1 MKRRKA
7 KGERRKGGG
16 SSFRL
21 SPFAFRLSPFAFRLA
36 FIGGIYS
43 NYWALRATLDDIA
56 RRGVDAVYFLGDLG
70 AFGPH
75 PDRIPGLLVGIP
87 GIQGNYE
94 ESLSS
99 GASDCHCGYT
109 DPRDNHYAQIS
120 YDYTFA
126 NTSDAHKR
134 WMGTLPRE
142 IRFTAGDL
150 RFLLVHGSPRKI
162 NEFLWRSTSPEPFL
176 EKLCRDHDADV
187 IVCTHT
193 GLHWHR
199 PLADGRHVINAGVIG
214 RPANDGRTNVWYTLV
229 EVEKSALRVDFVP
242 IIYDHHRL
250 AHEMRTESLP
260 EEFIETILTGWWTT
274 CLEILPAKERA
285 AGRY

>member
-1 MKRRKA
+1 MRI
-7 KGERRKGGG
+7 
-16 SSFRL
+16 
-21 SPFAFRLSPFAFRLA
+21 A

-43 NYWALRATLDDIA
+43 NYHALVVTLDDLS
-56 RRGVDAVYFLGDLG
+56 RRHVDTTYFLGDLG

-75 PDRIPGLLVGIP
+75 PDRVPQLLIERGIR

-94 ESLSS
+94 ESLSTR
-99 GASDCHCGYT
+99 ATDCHCGYT
-109 DPRDNHYAQIS
+109 DPRDNHYAQLS

-126 NTSDAHKR
+126 NTSDAHKD

-142 IRFTAGDL
+142 LRFAADGK

-193 GLHWHR
+193 GMHWHKA
-199 PLADGRHVINAGVIG
+199 LTEGRHVINAGVIG

-229 EVEKSALRVDFVP
+229 DSATMRVEFVP
-242 IIYDHHRL
+242 VAYDHL
-250 AHEMRTESLP
+250 ALAREMRNEHLP
-260 EEFIETILTGWWTT
+260 EEFVETILTGWWTT
-274 CLEILPAKERA
+274 CLEILPPKERA
-285 AGRY
+285 SGRF